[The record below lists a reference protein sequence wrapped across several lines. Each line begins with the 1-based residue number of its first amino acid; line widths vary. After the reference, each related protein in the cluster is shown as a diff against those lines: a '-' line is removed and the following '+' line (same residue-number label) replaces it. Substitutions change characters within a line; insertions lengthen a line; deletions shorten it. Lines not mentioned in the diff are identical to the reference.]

1 MNFFIE
7 AAIYL
12 GSDIPFSSCTTG
24 FRFCKVDGDFKHG
37 KGQLEI
43 NGHMYQ
49 KGMVIHAN
57 GKARFNI
64 GRKYFKLSSCI
75 GISKYTGNAECG
87 VTRGEAKFRVVGD
100 NVVLRDWELK
110 SSPGDPTCFDV
121 DVTDVQ
127 ELILEVDSNG
137 SYACDMAA
145 WADAKVIAK
154 VYSIK
159 WK

>member
-1 MNFFIE
+1 M
-7 AAIYL
+7 
-12 GSDIPFSSCTTG
+12 GSGLPYYSCTTG
-24 FRFCKVDGDFKHG
+24 WRSCKVDGDFLHG
-37 KGQLEI
+37 GGKIEI

-49 KGMVIHAN
+49 KGIVFHAD

-64 GRKYFKLSSCI
+64 GRKYFKFSSCI
-75 GISKYTGNAECG
+75 GISKYTDNAECG
-87 VTRGEAKFRVVGD
+87 VTIGEAKFRVIGD

-110 SSPGDPTCFDV
+110 NSPGDPTCFDV

-145 WADAKVIAK
+145 WADAKVIANVNSFK
-154 VYSIK
+154 
-159 WK
+159 